1 MFNFAYPS
9 YIRRDIQRFE
19 LSSSNKYPSS
29 TVELSCAR
37 QQAVDVLK
45 LSCNDRLAKLSVV
58 ILSDDDGDGV
68 SPPAKKRPRHVSPR
82 LPLSAISEED
92 EDIGYLK
99 V

>member
-1 MFNFAYPS
+1 MS
-9 YIRRDIQRFE
+9 IYIRRDIQRFE

-29 TVELSCAR
+29 TVEVSCAR
-37 QQAVDVLK
+37 QQAVNVLK

-58 ILSDDDGDGV
+58 ILSDDDDDDNGGF
-68 SPPAKKRPRHVSPR
+68 SPPAKKRPRQVSPR

-92 EDIGYLK
+92 EDIGHLK